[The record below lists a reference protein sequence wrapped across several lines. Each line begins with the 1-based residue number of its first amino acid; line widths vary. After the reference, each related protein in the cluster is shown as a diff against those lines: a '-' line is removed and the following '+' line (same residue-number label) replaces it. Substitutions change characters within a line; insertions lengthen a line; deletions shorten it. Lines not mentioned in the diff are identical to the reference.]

1 MSRSR
6 LYAIG
11 LSAVAP
17 DAETFLFPF
26 RFEKGLCSCG
36 MDGGSAAAWPHEG
49 VNSCENS
56 TGGRNKDHRQCES
69 KVKGVFALKPRTS
82 LTLADFISRLCCF
95 QFSFVA
101 QALLV

>member
-49 VNSCENS
+49 VNSCENTPQEAETKT
-56 TGGRNKDHRQCES
+56 TGS
-69 KVKGVFALKPRTS
+69 VKAK
-82 LTLADFISRLCCF
+82 
-95 QFSFVA
+95 
-101 QALLV
+101 